1 MRPVFTRGAAAG
13 RPGGSFRRR
22 PARRGPG
29 AAARAH
35 RPAGPS
41 AVTPPDAVPPAPEAA
56 APTPA
61 PAVAVPAVPGLP
73 APLPPLPPLP
83 VLLAVPVSPVLPAVL
98 VLLVG

>member
-1 MRPVFTRGAAAG
+1 MNHRAAIPPHPARPAPARPAPVRPAFVRGAAAG

-41 AVTPPDAVPPAPEAA
+41 AVTPPDAVPPAPAA
-56 APTPA
+56 AAPA
-61 PAVAVPAVPGLP
+61 PAVAVPATP
-73 APLPPLPPLP
+73 
-83 VLLAVPVSPVLPAVL
+83 AVPVLPTPLPA
-98 VLLVG
+98 G